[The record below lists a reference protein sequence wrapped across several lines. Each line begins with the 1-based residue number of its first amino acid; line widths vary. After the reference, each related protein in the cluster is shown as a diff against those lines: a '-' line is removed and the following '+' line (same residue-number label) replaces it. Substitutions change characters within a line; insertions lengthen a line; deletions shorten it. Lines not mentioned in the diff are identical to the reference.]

1 MEKVFM
7 YTLSTCPWC
16 KKTKK
21 FFKKRSIP
29 FDYIDIDKVEDEGEK
44 EKIIAEMKR
53 EGGSTATP
61 YVKIGDEVI
70 IGYKP
75 KKYAELLGIEE

>member
-21 FFKKRSIP
+21 FFKKKGIP
-29 FDYIDIDKVEDEGEK
+29 FDYVDIDKLKDEDKK

-61 YVKIGDEVI
+61 YVKIGDKII

-75 KKYAELLGIEE
+75 KKYAEILGIEE

>member
-21 FFKKRSIP
+21 FFDKRNIP
-29 FDYIDIDKVEDEGEK
+29 YDYVDIDKLKDENEK
-44 EKIIAEMKR
+44 ERIIQEMKR
-53 EGGSTATP
+53 KGGSTATP
-61 YVKIGDEVI
+61 YVIIGDEVI

>member
-21 FFKKRSIP
+21 FFEKRKIP
-29 FDYIDIDKVEDEGEK
+29 YDYVDIDKLKDENEK
-44 EKIIAEMKR
+44 ERIIEEMKR
-53 EGGSTATP
+53 EAGSTATP
-61 YVKIGDEVI
+61 FVIIGDEVI